1 MLFWVGDAA
10 AASKAAI
17 KANQVMPTIEA
28 KRVQSISEYLSWAK
42 EYLNGHTSRN
52 INRIIQTSLMTP
64 EEVFVFS
71 ARYTGLSKISEA
83 LLKAGVIKNINVQDG
98 EGNTALLSASIGNNL
113 NLAQILVHQHSNVNA
128 INSNGERALS
138 FFVLNGNYNAVMMAL
153 NAEAE
158 VNYIDVDGKSPLSL
172 AVFRQD
178 KLIANLLIDHG
189 ASTQLVLDLAQK
201 LKIAAIELMKLRV

>member
-1 MLFWVGDAA
+1 M
-10 AASKAAI
+10 
-17 KANQVMPTIEA
+17 
-28 KRVQSISEYLSWAK
+28 
-42 EYLNGHTSRN
+42 
-52 INRIIQTSLMTP
+52 
-64 EEVFVFS
+64 
-71 ARYTGLSKISEA
+71 
-83 LLKAGVIKNINVQDG
+83 
-98 EGNTALLSASIGNNL
+98 
-113 NLAQILVHQHSNVNA
+113 
-128 INSNGERALS
+128 S